1 MKKGTKITHKA
12 YPFNEDGDHEINLPK
27 TPPLS
32 EEEYN
37 AIFDDPE
44 HFFVHIGKGKMYG
57 VNKLNFKGRRFT
69 ILEPNPVTFYFS
81 LAMDA
86 QPQIEHAHL
95 QLENSLNNS
104 KSSWPI
110 EVSYSYIFRV
120 SALFVITAFTACEA
134 FLNQHLPDFKEIQ
147 LSDGRL
153 YSKEDIIYFFFDKKL
168 DTVNS
173 YTGKNFSK
181 AYPHK
186 MKRLIFLKNLRND
199 LIHLKEKQGVA
210 ASYNVVYQ
218 NVLDLDIRSLI
229 NTVKSFINYY
239 EPKLII
245 NYNYTSGNNSRQ

>member
-1 MKKGTKITHKA
+1 MKKGTKITHKS
-12 YPFNEDGDHEINLPK
+12 YPFNADGDHDINIPK

-32 EEEYN
+32 EEERN
-37 AIFDDPE
+37 AAFDDPE
-44 HFFVHIGKGKMYG
+44 QLFFQIANGKLYG
-57 VNKLNFKGRRFT
+57 VNKLIFKGRRFT

-95 QLENSLNNS
+95 QLENSLNNL

-147 LSDGRL
+147 LSDGKF
-153 YSKEDIIYFFFDKKL
+153 YTKKDIVYAKFDKKL
-168 DTVNS
+168 DAVNR

-186 MKRLIFLKNLRND
+186 MKRLIYLKNLRNE
-199 LIHLKEKQGVA
+199 LIHLKEKQGLA
-210 ASYNVVYQ
+210 ASYNVIYQ
-218 NVLDLDIRSLI
+218 NVLDLDARSLI

-245 NYNYTSGNNSRQ
+245 NYNYNS